1 MSVRDWFE
9 PSKDGRLKA
18 GLLAA
23 ALIPSGPGTAIHHDW
38 DASSLRDIQA
48 SGGNNA
54 LKYWDSFSPILD
66 SSDRTILPV
75 LDGSGS
81 DIAFSTVLRVTEP
94 EAGGHMAMLPIS
106 HGETI
111 ACIRA
116 ALSVQVKEL
125 AEILHVQRPTIYSWM
140 KGEAEP
146 SAVNRVRMQQVYRLA
161 TEWNRRCNLPAENLI
176 RASASDGHSV
186 LGLLQADDIDE
197 AGILR
202 RFEGLAVERLRIKAE
217 VDRSRPE
224 AANIARSNGH
234 IKTQISDQQH
244 VTDAATGKRA
254 TLD

>member
-23 ALIPSGPGTAIHHDW
+23 ALIPSGPGTAVHHDW
-38 DASSLRDIQA
+38 DASKLRDIQA

-54 LKYWDSFSPILD
+54 LNYWDSFSPILD
-66 SSDRTILPV
+66 SSDRTFLPV
-75 LDGSGS
+75 FDGSGC
-81 DIAFSTVLRVTEP
+81 DIASSTVLRLNEP
-94 EAGGHMAMLPIS
+94 ETGGYRAILPIS
-106 HGETI
+106 HRETI

-116 ALSVQVKEL
+116 ALSVQIKEL

-146 SAVNRVRMQQVYRLA
+146 SATNRVRMQQVYRLA

-176 RASASDGHSV
+176 RASASDGQSV

-202 RFEGLAVERLRIKAE
+202 RFEALAIERLRIKAE
-217 VDRSRPE
+217 AERSRPE
-224 AANIARSNGH
+224 AANIVRRYGH
-234 IKTQISDQQH
+234 IEAGISDQQH
-244 VTDAATGKRA
+244 VIDAATGKRA